1 MAESNVPIERQV
13 GFLESL
19 SLFFKNYLNFSGRSG
34 PSAYWWYLLW
44 SLIFTILFA
53 QIDSLA
59 LDISAED
66 LFSLSSAFALI
77 TLIPSISLSFRR
89 LHDIDKSGWWLLI
102 SLIPLI
108 GVIILIFW
116 FATKSDEGI
125 NRFGDHYVFKPSEN
139 TQTSKSEI
147 PHVKLDSNTCIGI
160 SGFDSSGAVVR
171 LMIDNYNA
179 NEIVYIIGRNSK
191 ECDLVLN
198 DSSVSRKHAEIT
210 VEDNGTFIKD
220 LSSANGTMINNKIL
234 EPEVKTI
241 LPDSGALTIGSSELV
256 IFRG

>member
-53 QIDSLA
+53 LIDSLA

-66 LFSLSSAFALI
+66 LFSSSSAFVLI

-102 SLIPLI
+102 SLTIIGIPVLI
-108 GVIILIFW
+108 YWAIK
-116 FATKSDEGI
+116 A
-125 NRFGDHYVFKPSEN
+125 GDRQEN
-139 TQTSKSEI
+139 SYGADMEAGRETSK
-147 PHVKLDSNTCIGI
+147 
-160 SGFDSSGAVVR
+160 
-171 LMIDNYNA
+171 
-179 NEIVYIIGRNSK
+179 
-191 ECDLVLN
+191 
-198 DSSVSRKHAEIT
+198 
-210 VEDNGTFIKD
+210 
-220 LSSANGTMINNKIL
+220 
-234 EPEVKTI
+234 EPTSD
-241 LPDSGALTIGSSELV
+241 P
-256 IFRG
+256 

>member
-1 MAESNVPIERQV
+1 MTFIQSVKTVLISRYFDFE
-13 GFLESL
+13 
-19 SLFFKNYLNFSGRSG
+19 GRS
-34 PSAYWWYLLW
+34 SRSEYWWSYLA
-44 SLIFTILFA
+44 ITILNLT
-53 QIDSLA
+53 IMILSDL
-59 LDISAED
+59 LDPSSGIHII
-66 LFSLSSAFALI
+66 LLLSYIVL
-77 TLIPSISLSFRR
+77 LIPSLAVGFRR

-179 NEIVYIIGRNSK
+179 NEIVYIIGITPLLLLLFYQFLLENLLRGFRN
-191 ECDLVLN
+191 
-198 DSSVSRKHAEIT
+198 
-210 VEDNGTFIKD
+210 
-220 LSSANGTMINNKIL
+220 LS
-234 EPEVKTI
+234 
-241 LPDSGALTIGSSELV
+241 
-256 IFRG
+256 

>member
-13 GFLESL
+13 GFVESL

-34 PSAYWWYLLW
+34 PGAYWWYLLW

-102 SLIPLI
+102 SLTI
-108 GVIILIFW
+108 
-116 FATKSDEGI
+116 
-125 NRFGDHYVFKPSEN
+125 
-139 TQTSKSEI
+139 
-147 PHVKLDSNTCIGI
+147 IGI
-160 SGFDSSGAVVR
+160 PVLIYWAIKAGDRQENSYGAD
-171 LMIDNYNA
+171 MEA
-179 NEIVYIIGRNSK
+179 GREASK
-191 ECDLVLN
+191 EPTTD
-198 DSSVSRKHAEIT
+198 
-210 VEDNGTFIKD
+210 
-220 LSSANGTMINNKIL
+220 
-234 EPEVKTI
+234 P
-241 LPDSGALTIGSSELV
+241 
-256 IFRG
+256 

>member
-13 GFLESL
+13 GVLESL

-102 SLIPLI
+102 SLTI
-108 GVIILIFW
+108 
-116 FATKSDEGI
+116 
-125 NRFGDHYVFKPSEN
+125 
-139 TQTSKSEI
+139 
-147 PHVKLDSNTCIGI
+147 IGI
-160 SGFDSSGAVVR
+160 PVLIYWAIKAGDRQENSYGAD
-171 LMIDNYNA
+171 MEA
-179 NEIVYIIGRNSK
+179 GREASK
-191 ECDLVLN
+191 EPTTD
-198 DSSVSRKHAEIT
+198 
-210 VEDNGTFIKD
+210 
-220 LSSANGTMINNKIL
+220 
-234 EPEVKTI
+234 P
-241 LPDSGALTIGSSELV
+241 
-256 IFRG
+256 